1 MVEPLNHV
9 HSIIEPSALNVSNA
23 SESNTAVIDSSSGVQ
38 SSAQSS
44 KNKQPDVV
52 AQNKNLTNA
61 EVSKVILKHEEVR
74 FQWEK
79 LIKHM
84 QDHPDYVYQ
93 PNRNCNSST
102 SSSTTTTYS
111 TIIPSDKNVLMTD
124 EAMITAIVESA
135 FAESKSSP
143 PSFRYPV
150 IPNSPFSSFLSP
162 SLSERSSN
170 QSSLQLLALRFLLKA
185 LLIHP

>member
-9 HSIIEPSALNVSNA
+9 HYLIEPSALDVSNA
-23 SESNTAVIDSSSGVQ
+23 SESNIAVIDSSSGIQ

-44 KNKQPDVV
+44 IQLPSV
-52 AQNKNLTNA
+52 QLP
-61 EVSKVILKHEEVR
+61 
-74 FQWEK
+74 FK
-79 LIKHM
+79 LPSVQLPSVQLHL
-84 QDHPDYVYQ
+84 
-93 PNRNCNSST
+93 RNCNSST

-124 EAMITAIVESA
+124 EAMITAIAEFA

-150 IPNSPFSSFLSP
+150 IPNLPSSSFPSP
-162 SLSERSSN
+162 PLSERSSN
-170 QSSLQLLALRFLLKA
+170 QSSLQLLTLRFLLKA